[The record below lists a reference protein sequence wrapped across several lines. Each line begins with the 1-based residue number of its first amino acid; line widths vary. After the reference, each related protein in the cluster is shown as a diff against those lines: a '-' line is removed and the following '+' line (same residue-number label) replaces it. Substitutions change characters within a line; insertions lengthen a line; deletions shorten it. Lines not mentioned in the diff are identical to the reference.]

1 MPLPIYHVLPG
12 FEPVQANFAKQI
24 QVGQA
29 EQHEEISRNI
39 SWKPN
44 KSSPSCG
51 PCSGG
56 ELRFYRDEADESR

>member
-1 MPLPIYHVLPG
+1 MYCLDL
-12 FEPVQANFAKQI
+12 NQI
-24 QVGQA
+24 LQILQSSSKWGQA